1 MLAASPNFFWME
13 DDGTCFFCSGILGC
27 SSHLIC
33 IKPHFLAMS
42 GPSASTPSQPRWRQ
56 GRSPWRIKTHGALE
70 LCHQRSPEQVPNK
83 HVGISLIIL
92 KNCRWLHHFNCC
104 FWFDHGKT
112 SAETSPRFERD
123 PLQGFTH
130 DFSGSESWLKTE
142 AAGSWTCQ
150 EQNC

>member
-1 MLAASPNFFWME
+1 MMEHETYGNPWMFLSILSPYMYQTTF
-13 DDGTCFFCSGILGC
+13 SGHG
-27 SSHLIC
+27 
-33 IKPHFLAMS
+33 PMG

-92 KNCRWLHHFNCC
+92 KNCRFLHHFNCC

-142 AAGSWTCQ
+142 AAGKWICQ